1 VRHGPTGHLEFA
13 LTKICRYIPTYPL
26 LCLAS
31 RYSQRVYTDPFGPE
45 KETHVQAD
53 WRSGAKAMVIKS
65 VPLDNANVI
74 VFAIRGTH
82 TFKDWTININE
93 APTAPHGFLDDAG
106 NLCHAGFL
114 SVARRMVKPVAS
126 RLRQLLRENP
136 SRASYSLL
144 IAGHSA
150 GGAVASL
157 LFAHLLSERVE
168 SELIHLRDC
177 FKRVHC
183 VTFGTPPVSILP
195 ITKPDNPIFQKWLF
209 FSFVN
214 EGDPVPRAEKAYIR
228 SLIDLYISPAPPVSE
243 DDPNAPLPK
252 NNASLKFSLLGGKQ
266 RRRSKEVPADEKPKP
281 IVIWNTPPSMLC
293 PAGRLILLRGSRR
306 DRDHVEACLL
316 SDEDL
321 RQVVFGDPMMHAMDL
336 YARRVELLAKN
347 AVTARDGM
355 K

>member
-1 VRHGPTGHLEFA
+1 
-13 LTKICRYIPTYPL
+13 
-26 LCLAS
+26 
-31 RYSQRVYTDPFGPE
+31 
-45 KETHVQAD
+45 
-53 WRSGAKAMVIKS
+53 MVMKS
-65 VPLDNANVI
+65 VPLDNMNVI

-82 TFKDWTININE
+82 TFKDWTINVNE
-93 APTAPHGFLDDAG
+93 APTAPHGFLDDPG

-157 LFAHLLSERVE
+157 LFAHILSDSVQ

-183 VTFGTPPVSILP
+183 VTFGAPPVSILP
-195 ITKPDNPIFQKWLF
+195 ITKPTNPKFQKWLF
-209 FSFVN
+209 FSFIN

-228 SLIDLYISPAPPVSE
+228 SLVDLYISPAPPGSG
-243 DDPNAPLPK
+243 DDANTLLPK
-252 NNASLKFSLLGGKQ
+252 NNASHRFSLLGAKHNRRGKAVV
-266 RRRSKEVPADEKPKP
+266 EDEKPKP
-281 IVIWNTPPSMLC
+281 IVIWHTPPSTLC
-293 PAGRLILLRGSRR
+293 PAGRLILLRGNPHNRHNK
-306 DRDHVEACLL
+306 DHVEACLL

-336 YARRVELLAKN
+336 YARRIETLAMN
-347 AVTARDGM
+347 AVTAKDTRQ
-355 K
+355 

>member
-1 VRHGPTGHLEFA
+1 
-13 LTKICRYIPTYPL
+13 
-26 LCLAS
+26 
-31 RYSQRVYTDPFGPE
+31 
-45 KETHVQAD
+45 
-53 WRSGAKAMVIKS
+53 
-65 VPLDNANVI
+65 
-74 VFAIRGTH
+74 
-82 TFKDWTININE
+82 
-93 APTAPHGFLDDAG
+93 
-106 NLCHAGFL
+106 
-114 SVARRMVKPVAS
+114 MVKPVAS

-136 SRASYSLL
+136 SRSSYSLL

-228 SLIDLYISPAPPVSE
+228 SLVDLYISPAPPGSE
-243 DDPNAPLPK
+243 DDSNAPLPK

-266 RRRSKEVPADEKPKP
+266 RRRSKEVPEDEKPKP
-281 IVIWNTPPSMLC
+281 IVIWNTPPATLC
-293 PAGRLILLRGSRR
+293 PAGRLILLRGSSYNRR
-306 DRDHVEACLL
+306 DKDQVEACLL
-316 SDEDL
+316 SDDEL

-336 YARRVELLAKN
+336 YARRVENLAVN
-347 AVTARDGM
+347 AVMA
-355 K
+355 KEAAK